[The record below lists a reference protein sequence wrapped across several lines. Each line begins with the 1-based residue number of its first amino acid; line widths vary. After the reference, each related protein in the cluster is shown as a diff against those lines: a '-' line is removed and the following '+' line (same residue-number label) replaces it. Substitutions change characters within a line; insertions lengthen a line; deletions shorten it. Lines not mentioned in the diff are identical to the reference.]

1 MDAST
6 IQSLVSS
13 LGFPIVVCGA
23 MFWFINK
30 TLKDF
35 TNQMRDSINELSQAI
50 SQNTTA
56 TQKLVTTV
64 ELISRIEE
72 KEESING

>member
-30 TLKDF
+30 TLKEF
-35 TNQMRDSINELSQAI
+35 TNQMRDSISSLSQAI
-50 SQNTTA
+50 SQNTLA

-64 ELISRIEE
+64 ELISHLEE
-72 KEESING
+72 KEESTHG

>member
-1 MDAST
+1 MDASA

-30 TLKDF
+30 TMKEF
-35 TNQMRDSINELSQAI
+35 TNQIRDSINILSDAI

-72 KEESING
+72 KEESTNG

>member
-13 LGFPIVVCGA
+13 LGFPIICCGA
-23 MFWFINK
+23 FFWLINK
-30 TLKDF
+30 TLKEL
-35 TNQMRDSINELSQAI
+35 TLSIQ
-50 SQNTTA
+50 QNTAA

-64 ELISRIEE
+64 ELISDFEQ
-72 KEESING
+72 KEDSHDG

>member
-6 IQSLVSS
+6 IQTLVSS

-30 TLKDF
+30 TLKEF
-35 TNQMRDSINELSQAI
+35 TNQMRDSISELSKAI
-50 SQNTTA
+50 SQNTA
-56 TQKLVTTV
+56 SADKLVTTV
-64 ELISRIEE
+64 ELISRIEGDRD
-72 KEESING
+72 NG

>member
-6 IQSLVSS
+6 IQTLVSS

-30 TLKDF
+30 TLKEF
-35 TNQMRDSINELSQAI
+35 TNQMRDSISDLSKAI
-50 SQNTTA
+50 SQNTASTE
-56 TQKLVTTV
+56 KLVTTV
-64 ELISRIEE
+64 ELISRIEGE
-72 KEESING
+72 TVNG

>member
-30 TLKDF
+30 TLKEF
-35 TNQMRDSINELSQAI
+35 TNQMRDSISSLSQAI
-50 SQNTTA
+50 SQNTLA

-64 ELISRIEE
+64 ELISHIEE
-72 KEESING
+72 KEESTHG